1 MEMMTR
7 EQFEQLEAVR
17 HNAQADDTPY
27 LGTVDGTINVNGDPN
42 KTEVKPADYTVYFIF
57 PDNTTFRNRVEV
69 MGDKIVKSQGGWL
82 CVERTYKGVYL
93 TPRRMADAVTAGA
106 VIMQYLTKVTD
117 NGEIIPLSYEEQL
130 DVMRNDYRDIRETA
144 LELVAVVLGIDKAE
158 QEFLAPVDTVRVA
171 FEIAN
176 NAPNMVNEADFF
188 TEPLFGRVGKAE

>member
-1 MEMMTR
+1 MEMMTK
-7 EQFEQLEAVR
+7 EQFEQLEAAR
-17 HNAQADDTPY
+17 RNAQADDTPY
-27 LGTVDGTINVNGDPN
+27 LGMVDGTINVNGDPN

-57 PDNTTFRNRVEV
+57 PDNESFRRRAEMV
-69 MGDKIVKSQGGWL
+69 GDKIVDTKGGWF
-82 CVERTYKGVYL
+82 CAERIYKNIYL

-106 VIMQYLTKVTD
+106 VIMQYLTKVTE
-117 NGEIIPLSYEEQL
+117 NGEIVPLSYEEQL

-144 LELVAVVLGIDKAE
+144 LELVSTVLGIDKAE

-188 TEPLFGRVGKAE
+188 TEPLFGKMGKAE

>member
-17 HNAQADDTPY
+17 QNAQADDTPY
-27 LGTVDGTINVNGDPN
+27 LGMVDGTVNVNGDPN
-42 KTEVKPADYTVYFIF
+42 KTEVKPADYTVYFVF
-57 PDNTTFRNRVEV
+57 PDNEAFRKRVDM
-69 MGDKIVKSQGGWL
+69 MGDKIVSTKGGWM
-82 CVERTYKGVYL
+82 CAERIYKNVYL

-106 VIMQYLTKVTD
+106 IIMQYMTKITED
-117 NGEIIPLSYEEQL
+117 GEIVPLTYEEQL
-130 DVMRNDYRDIRETA
+130 SVMKNDYRDIRETA

-171 FEIAN
+171 FEIAA

-188 TEPLFGRVGKAE
+188 TEPLFGRVGKTE